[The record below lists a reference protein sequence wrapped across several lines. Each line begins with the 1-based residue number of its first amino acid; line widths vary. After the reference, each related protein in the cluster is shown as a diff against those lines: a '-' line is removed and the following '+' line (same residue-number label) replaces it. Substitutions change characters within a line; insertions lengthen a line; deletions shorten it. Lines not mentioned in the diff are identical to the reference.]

1 MTQIAEMNVFFT
13 ETQRMRFWWVWL
25 LVAAAAGFAWWT
37 FVQGVIFGQP
47 VGDNPP
53 PYWAYWLILAFAGIG
68 LPWLIYALRMTT
80 TVTRELLTVRYWPFV
95 TRRIPVGEIDSFAAC
110 QYRPIR
116 EFGGW
121 GIRWA
126 GKRGMAY
133 SMYGHEGVQLELQNG
148 HKILVGSQ
156 QATQFE
162 IALKRA
168 QSEQRR

>member
-1 MTQIAEMNVFFT
+1 MTQIAEVNVYFT
-13 ETQRMRFWWVWL
+13 ETQRMKFWWVWL
-25 LVAAAAGFAWWT
+25 IVAAAAGFAWWT

-80 TVTRELLTVRYWPFV
+80 TVSRELLVVRYWPFV
-95 TRRIPVGEIDSFAAC
+95 TRKIPVGEIGSFAAC
-110 QYRPIR
+110 QCPPDPRLRRLGNPLGR
-116 EFGGW
+116 
-121 GIRWA
+121 
-126 GKRGMAY
+126 KRGMAY
-133 SMYGHEGVQLELQNG
+133 SMYGNEGVQLELHNG

-156 QATQFE
+156 QAAQLET
-162 IALKRA
+162 AMKRA

>member
-1 MTQIAEMNVFFT
+1 MTQTQELNAYFT
-13 ETQRMRFWWVWL
+13 ETQRMKFWWVWL
-25 LVAAAAGFAWWT
+25 LVAAGAGFAWWT

-53 PYWAYWLILAFAGIG
+53 SQWAYWLILAFAGIG

-80 TVTRELLTVRYWPFV
+80 TVSREYLVVRYWPFV
-95 TRRIPVGEIDSFAAC
+95 TKKFKIGEIGTFVAC

-116 EFGGW
+116 DFGGW

-126 GKRGMAY
+126 GKRGMVY
-133 SMYGHEGVQLELQNG
+133 SMYGKEGVQLELQNG

-162 IALKRA
+162 AALKRA
-168 QSEQRR
+168 QGEQRR

>member
-1 MTQIAEMNVFFT
+1 MK
-13 ETQRMRFWWVWL
+13 FWWVWL
-25 LVAAAAGFAWWT
+25 IVAAAAGFAWWT

-47 VGDNPP
+47 VGDHPP
-53 PYWAYWLILAFAGIG
+53 PYWAHWLILAFAGIG

-80 TVTRELLTVRYWPFV
+80 TVSRDLLVVRYWPFV
-95 TRRIPVGEIDSFAAC
+95 TRRIPVVEIGSFAAC

-116 EFGGW
+116 DFGGW

-133 SMYGHEGVQLELQNG
+133 SMYGKEGVQLELRNG

-156 QATQFE
+156 QAAQLETV
-162 IALKRA
+162 LKRA